1 MSSVQSISFA
11 CASFAWHKMRCNREN
26 FKLPSTVRNRV
37 YVEALCVAGIVLCL
51 AIAAA
56 VVLFDVELSK
66 QGVLLL
72 SCGIS
77 VVALGGVAWLH
88 RTQQAEMLEQNKA
101 LLLELADSKLQTHI
115 LQRNK
120 SLMQSI
126 FNASQNVYYVFDEF
140 CVCLDVITSRDDLLK
155 FCHATDPVGKKLTE
169 LFDGKLL
176 DTIRRPLLKSLDC
189 KRLQVVE
196 YCVEHAGKEYWLEGR
211 ALALPQRGCG
221 PRKIVWVARD
231 ITEEKRNR
239 ETVRVLSTRLALA
252 EEQQRRKIAVE
263 LHDSLGQILAIVKMR
278 LNLLRRYL
286 SEGDELNLLDSS
298 MEQLGSGIELTR
310 TLVWELSPPTLYA
323 LGLVSA
329 VEWLG
334 EKYAKEHSISFAVE
348 DEMDCSIW
356 GSDFK
361 IMVFRIVRELMA
373 NVVKHSGASACTIAF
388 YNRSDGVVITVHDNG
403 KGFPDRE
410 TKAGFR
416 KGFGLLTIQES
427 VRHLGGDVAFTS
439 DCIGGNVLIF
449 IPFKQTAPA
458 LDVEMSAATGRYNG

>member
-1 MSSVQSISFA
+1 MPTTVKNSVF
-11 CASFAWHKMRCNREN
+11 
-26 FKLPSTVRNRV
+26 
-37 YVEALCVAGIVLCL
+37 VEAPCAAGIVFCL
-51 AIAAA
+51 AVAAA
-56 VVLFDVELSK
+56 VYWFDIELSK
-66 QGVLLL
+66 QSLLL
-72 SCGIS
+72 LLCGVP
-77 VVALGGVAWLH
+77 VVFFSIVLMLY
-88 RTQQAEMLEQNKA
+88 RKQQAEVAEKNRA
-101 LLLELADSKLQTHI
+101 LLFELADTKLQVHI
-115 LQRNK
+115 LQRNET
-120 SLMQSI
+120 LMQSI

-140 CVCLDVITSRDDLLK
+140 CVCQNVITSREDLLEV
-155 FCHATDPVGKKLTE
+155 CHTTEPTGKKLTE
-169 LFDGKLL
+169 LFDKNLS
-176 DTIRRPLLKSLDC
+176 DTIRRSLLKSLDC
-189 KRLQVVE
+189 KRLQVIE

-221 PRKIVWVARD
+221 PRKVVWVARD

-239 ETVRVLSTRLALA
+239 EAVRVLSTRLALS

-278 LNLLRRYL
+278 LNLLRRCL
-286 SEGDELNLLDSS
+286 TDGDELELLDSS

-334 EKYAKEHSISFAVE
+334 EKYAKEHNIQFAVE
-348 DEMDCSIW
+348 DEMQCSIW

-361 IMVFRIVRELMA
+361 IMMFRIVRELMA

-388 YNRSDGVVITVHDNG
+388 YSRTDGVVITVHDNG
-403 KGFPDRE
+403 KGFPDS
-410 TKAGFR
+410 TAGVGFR

-427 VRHLGGDVAFTS
+427 VRHLGGDVTYTS

-449 IPFKQTAPA
+449 IPFKQTAPT
-458 LDVEMSAATGRYNG
+458 LDVGMGVATGTYNG

>member
-1 MSSVQSISFA
+1 M
-11 CASFAWHKMRCNREN
+11 
-26 FKLPSTVRNRV
+26 LTTVRNSV
-37 YVEALCVAGIVLCL
+37 YVEALCVVGMLLCL
-51 AIAAA
+51 AVAAA
-56 VVLFDVELSK
+56 GIWIDVELSK
-66 QGVLLL
+66 QGLLFL
-72 SCGIS
+72 ACGVS
-77 VVALGGVAWLH
+77 VVVLGGVAWLH
-88 RTQQAEMLEQNKA
+88 HGQYAEMQEQNKA
-101 LLLELADSKLQTHI
+101 LLLELADSKLQAHV

-120 SLMQSI
+120 ALMQSI
-126 FNASQNVYYVFDEF
+126 FNASQNMYYVFDEF
-140 CVCLDVITSRDDLLK
+140 CFCLDVITSRDDLLK

-169 LFDGKLL
+169 LFDEKLF

-189 KRLQVVE
+189 KRVQIIE
-196 YCVEHAGKEYWLEGR
+196 YCVERAGKEYWLEGR

-221 PRKIVWVARD
+221 PRKIVWVVRD
-231 ITEEKRNR
+231 ITEEKHNR
-239 ETVRVLSTRLALA
+239 EAVRVLSTRLALS

-286 SEGDELNLLDSS
+286 SEGDELELLDSS

-334 EKYAKEHSISFAVE
+334 EKHAKEHSISFAVE
-348 DEMDCSIW
+348 DEMECSIW

-361 IMVFRIVRELMA
+361 IMMFRIVRELMA

-388 YNRSDGVVITVHDNG
+388 SSRADGIVITVHDNG
-403 KGFPDRE
+403 KGFPDKTTE
-410 TKAGFR
+410 TGFR

-458 LDVEMSAATGRYNG
+458 LDVEMSAATGTYNG

>member
-1 MSSVQSISFA
+1 MPNILKNSV
-11 CASFAWHKMRCNREN
+11 
-26 FKLPSTVRNRV
+26 VV
-37 YVEALCVAGIVLCL
+37 DALCLSGIALCMAVAG
-51 AIAAA
+51 A
-56 VVLFDVELSK
+56 VYFFNVELSR
-66 QGVLLL
+66 QGLLVLLCGVPIVIL
-72 SCGIS
+72 SL
-77 VVALGGVAWLH
+77 VAFVY
-88 RTQQAEMLEQNKA
+88 RKQQKEIVENKTA
-101 LLLELADSKLQTHI
+101 LLIELADTKLQVRI
-115 LQRNK
+115 LQR
-120 SLMQSI
+120 SETLMQSI

-140 CVCLDVITSRDDLLK
+140 CVCQNVITSREDLLRC
-155 FCHATDPVGKKLTE
+155 CHPVEPTGKKLAE
-169 LFDGKLL
+169 LFDEKMSN
-176 DTIRRPLLKSLDC
+176 TIRRALLKSLDC
-189 KRLQVVE
+189 KRLQILE

-211 ALALPQRGCG
+211 ALALPQHGCG

-239 ETVRVLSTRLALA
+239 EAVRVLSTRLALS

-286 SEGDELNLLDSS
+286 SEGDELALLDSS

-334 EKYAKEHSISFAVE
+334 EKYAKEHDIEFIVE
-348 DEMDCSIW
+348 DDLQCCIW

-361 IMVFRIVRELMA
+361 IIMFRIVRELMA
-373 NVVKHSGASACTIAF
+373 NVVKHSGASSCTIEF

-403 KGFPDRE
+403 KGFPDR
-410 TKAGFR
+410 TAGGGFR

-427 VRHLGGDVAFTS
+427 VRHLGGDVTFTTNS
-439 DCIGGNVLIF
+439 VGGNVLIF
-449 IPFKQTAPA
+449 IPFKQAAPA
-458 LDVEMSAATGRYNG
+458 LNVEMSAATGTYDG